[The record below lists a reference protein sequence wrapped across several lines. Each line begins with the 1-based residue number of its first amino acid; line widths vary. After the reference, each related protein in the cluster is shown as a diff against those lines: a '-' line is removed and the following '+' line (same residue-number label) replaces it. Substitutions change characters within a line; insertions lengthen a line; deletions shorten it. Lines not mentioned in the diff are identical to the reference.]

1 MEGSVFVSRRHMAVR
16 IWCAMLAVALIA
28 AAATAGAEKKVIVA
42 MEALVNCQDCASV
55 GTLNLGKARPLPGAR
70 VVVTCRDHRGRVVLY
85 QVGKADDNGYV
96 FAELYTTTMR
106 GGYFD
111 PAEAC
116 AARLLTSPDERCG
129 TATDVNGGV
138 QGSPL
143 RFQNTTVPGQYADI
157 DVYAAGPLAF
167 RPPDCLPKTST
178 QS

>member
-1 MEGSVFVSRRHMAVR
+1 MEGSVFVSRGHMAVR
-16 IWCAMLAVALIA
+16 IWCAMLAVALIS

-111 PAEAC
+111 PAESC
-116 AARLLTSPDERCG
+116 GARLLTSPDERCG
-129 TATDVNGGV
+129 TATDVNGG
-138 QGSPL
+138 GSGVAPPVSEHHRPGAVRRHRRL
-143 RFQNTTVPGQYADI
+143 RSRAVGLP
-157 DVYAAGPLAF
+157 AA
-167 RPPDCLPKTST
+167 
-178 QS
+178 